1 MVCSRT
7 IFTAIALILLV
18 LSSVASVLAAEQVVE
33 VRFIEK
39 EEGCSGLSLFCYIKS
54 FMTKPRYTTVTEVT
68 KIKDEPITKTEIKED
83 LDIKNESIIKN
94 KETLKTQKL
103 NLKNINL
110 KKFDPELIEKLER
123 GEDVEV
129 WVRTDAEK
137 KITLSKSRN
146 VLKNHPGL
154 KQKYNVGYVG
164 KLSLEDLEELEDNPD
179 VIEVIENGYF
189 YLATND
195 VIPLINADDV
205 QQMQIGGEYI
215 NGTGQNICIID
226 SGIDYTNIELGPK
239 YIGGYDF
246 IDDDDD
252 PLNLIDE
259 HGTVIAGIAGRTA
272 PGSKLVAV
280 RACDETKCEFAD
292 IGAAVE
298 WCNNNRDLYNI
309 SVIQMSIQNME
320 SYTEYSCPHF
330 IDNYLEAAYNNNI
343 LNAICSGNQGSTTGV
358 GYPSCSPYAMSV
370 GGTNKADGIYSMGNR
385 GPNLDIMAPAVL
397 IRSVYFDNSSCLRTG
412 TSVATPFVSGAA
424 ALIQQFAKLNS
435 YYMSAQDVE
444 NVLKDTGVMIYDSA
458 SNLSFPRLD
467 VLAAITEL
475 NDTMACIDTDGDKV
489 CDSDDDCVGENQ
501 SNIPSNTACA
511 TYTFDRLTGC
521 HDVTYEPPI
530 TVCGAINCPDDQCV
544 GKDWY
549 EYTSMETRFC
559 DGAGTCMDT
568 TCTPSIWPDNLY
580 CNHDMSV
587 DAFYINN
594 TDPIK
599 VGDIVTAVKT
609 FSNRGANT
617 ERLINYTLR
626 SKDYDYPYESGT
638 LIAYPPGTT
647 RTGYSTWIYSEP
659 GDFNVTLIMDHENA
673 LTEYNE
679 TNNQMSFIV
688 HVIP

>member
-1 MVCSRT
+1 
-7 IFTAIALILLV
+7 
-18 LSSVASVLAAEQVVE
+18 
-33 VRFIEK
+33 
-39 EEGCSGLSLFCYIKS
+39 
-54 FMTKPRYTTVTEVT
+54 
-68 KIKDEPITKTEIKED
+68 
-83 LDIKNESIIKN
+83 
-94 KETLKTQKL
+94 
-103 NLKNINL
+103 
-110 KKFDPELIEKLER
+110 
-123 GEDVEV
+123 
-129 WVRTDAEK
+129 
-137 KITLSKSRN
+137 
-146 VLKNHPGL
+146 
-154 KQKYNVGYVG
+154 
-164 KLSLEDLEELEDNPD
+164 
-179 VIEVIENGYF
+179 
-189 YLATND
+189 
-195 VIPLINADDV
+195 
-205 QQMQIGGEYI
+205 
-215 NGTGQNICIID
+215 
-226 SGIDYTNIELGPK
+226 
-239 YIGGYDF
+239 
-246 IDDDDD
+246 
-252 PLNLIDE
+252 
-259 HGTVIAGIAGRTA
+259 
-272 PGSKLVAV
+272 
-280 RACDETKCEFAD
+280 
-292 IGAAVE
+292 
-298 WCNNNRDLYNI
+298 
-309 SVIQMSIQNME
+309 
-320 SYTEYSCPHF
+320 
-330 IDNYLEAAYNNNI
+330 
-343 LNAICSGNQGSTTGV
+343 
-358 GYPSCSPYAMSV
+358 
-370 GGTNKADGIYSMGNR
+370 
-385 GPNLDIMAPAVL
+385 
-397 IRSVYFDNSSCLRTG
+397 
-412 TSVATPFVSGAA
+412 
-424 ALIQQFAKLNS
+424 
-435 YYMSAQDVE
+435 
-444 NVLKDTGVMIYDSA
+444 
-458 SNLSFPRLD
+458 
-467 VLAAITEL
+467 
-475 NDTMACIDTDGDKV
+475 MACIDTDGDKV